1 MDKIE
6 LSIKDLNDIETLTN
20 GKYSMNPDENDLAM
34 NEFELN
40 ITKFNM
46 NIINIMSDETTIYR
60 YDKNIKRLFIKN
72 IKRMY
77 AYDKTHT
84 ELSHLEFQYENNSWI
99 FDIKKFKVT
108 FDGIERPEYTR
119 DYLEPLEMNDGTKKN
134 IFFRK
139 DIYAKEFLYL
149 NKFIMNYRPI
159 ITIEDKEEHI
169 QSQSKKKHKKNKPN
183 YRINLYKVIHL
194 KKDWQTEIKK
204 HIKYSCPA
212 WRVRGHYRTYKSGR
226 KVYIQPYTKGKN
238 KNDLSSVVDKTY
250 YIKKE
255 NKNV

>member
-6 LSIKDLNDIETLTN
+6 LSIKDLNDIEIFTN
-20 GKYSMNPDENDLAM
+20 GKYSMNPNENDLAM

-72 IKRMY
+72 TKRMY
-77 AYDKTHT
+77 AHDKTHI

-99 FDIKKFKVT
+99 FDIKKFKVA

-119 DYLEPLEMNDGTKKN
+119 DYLEPLEINDETGKIYSSEKN
-134 IFFRK
+134 
-139 DIYAKEFLYL
+139 IYAKEFLYL
-149 NKFIMNYRPI
+149 NKFIMDYKPI
-159 ITIEDKEEHI
+159 IIVEDKEEHI
-169 QSQSKKKHKKNKPN
+169 HTQSKKKHKKSRST
-183 YRINLYKVIHL
+183 YRVNLYKVIHL

-204 HIKYSCPA
+204 HIEFTCLA

-250 YIKKE
+250 YIKKGE
-255 NKNV
+255 